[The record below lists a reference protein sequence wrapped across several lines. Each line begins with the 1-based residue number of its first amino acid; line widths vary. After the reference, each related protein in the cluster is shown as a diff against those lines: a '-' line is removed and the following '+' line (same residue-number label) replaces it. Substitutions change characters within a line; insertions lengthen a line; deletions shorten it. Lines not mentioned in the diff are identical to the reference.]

1 MELLSEFRDMIGQPF
16 RDPDG
21 KINTPVKG
29 IAPDD
34 KVHSGK
40 KGGFIEIGV
49 NHDGKDYN
57 WDKLRFGF
65 RVKSS

>member
-49 NHDGKDYN
+49 NHDPLMERITTGIN
-57 WDKLRFGF
+57 SGLGLE
-65 RVKSS
+65 